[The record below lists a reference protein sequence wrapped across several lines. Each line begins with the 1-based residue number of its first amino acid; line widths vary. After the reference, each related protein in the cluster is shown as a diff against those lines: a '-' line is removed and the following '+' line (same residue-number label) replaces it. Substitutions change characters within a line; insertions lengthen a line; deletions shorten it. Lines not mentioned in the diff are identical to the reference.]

1 MSKRFEIKRSLNIF
15 KAEFKMRLKGTVIWL
30 AFIVGIMFMYMF
42 MYPLVEDIISEKM
55 AAMPPEFLQ
64 VFGMNGGVPLDNY
77 NSYFAMIYQIVFI
90 VLCCYCVSF
99 GANALYEEEK
109 MKSIEFLNSVKI
121 SRIEIYT
128 GKFLVIAVNLMIL
141 IVGAIIATIIGGF
154 AVSEGTMNLM
164 AILSVYKL
172 SGITLFFFVSLGFF
186 LAAIFKRGTRPSMIG
201 ISILFGTYIIG
212 YLGEIVGDKLDFLK
226 MISPIHITAASPIME
241 SNIGQ
246 GTADYNMLPVIIL
259 AILMFTLLIGGA
271 IMYKKRD
278 FT

>member
-55 AAMPPEFLQ
+55 AAMPPELLQ

-77 NSYFAMIYQIVFI
+77 NSYFAMIYQIIFI